1 MLRSQVFFDDRC
13 GKVEADLWLILID
26 FEGIPHLV
34 IALLLGGV
42 RRVCERFIAEQTL
55 CVLKPH
61 RRLHKVVIVI
71 CLDAG
76 ARRRRLI
83 TVLNQLAS
91 SRSS

>member
-42 RRVCERFIAEQTL
+42 GRACERFIA
-55 CVLKPH
+55 
-61 RRLHKVVIVI
+61 
-71 CLDAG
+71 
-76 ARRRRLI
+76 
-83 TVLNQLAS
+83 
-91 SRSS
+91 